1 MKLKFLFAI
10 ALMINICFKAYPQ
23 NGTGKINGV
32 VQDDQGKT
40 LAGATVALHVDTGSA
55 SKTIKIADKNGAFA
69 FKNLA
74 KGAYMITCTNVGF
87 NTYNTGRLMIDEAH
101 LVIVLP
107 VMILQASKKRTLKE
121 VIVTA
126 KRPLIEQKIDR
137 TIVNVDAMLTA
148 AGSNALEVLSKS
160 PGVIVGLN
168 DDISLNGKNNV
179 LVLIDDKPTYMS
191 AQDLAAYLRTLPGGV
206 LDKLELMSNPPARYD
221 ASGGAIINIVLKKN
235 KLSGFNGGVS
245 LGYNQG
251 GYARTNDA
259 LNVNYRTPRSNIFSN
274 LSYSH
279 DQNFSNETY
288 NRHFFNNDGSS
299 NSSVVQN
306 SRYNYYSNAWN
317 GRIGFDYFVS
327 SKTTIGIIFT
337 GSTRPKTDLFTYRSN
352 QYNGNMQLDSV
363 GRGYTDGNYQ
373 SKNLGIN
380 LNLQHKFDSTGS
392 VLTIDLDH
400 INFNSGSSQFS
411 PADVY
416 LPDGSLISDQQ
427 RLFTFPSNVNIYAG
441 KIDYTHPLAG
451 KAELDA
457 GFKSSYVSTD
467 NHSNW
472 FNQQGD
478 NFIPDYSQT
487 NHFRYDENINSAY
500 VNLKKEWKRWGAQ
513 GGLRL
518 ENTLSKG
525 HQFSNPAID
534 DSAFTK
540 RYTSLFPS
548 LYFSYKLD
556 TIGNNTLV
564 LSYSKRIHRPGYQQL
579 NPFLFF
585 QDQHSYASGNPD
597 LVSNFNQFF
606 ELRYTYKRYLGI
618 TVGYWSGNNGL
629 NPVTQAIGDVF
640 ITKPYNFIN
649 NRTYSIIPYFSLNPT
664 QWWTLHLNAVLLY
677 IINKGTAGG
686 ITINQKAN
694 VHEIETSNEFQLS
707 KTWGAELYG
716 FFPGKQAFAQSAGG
730 SVYNTS
736 AGVQKSILQG
746 LGTIRLNVNDI
757 FNTLVN
763 RNQTTDISRVSAFS
777 TRETDT
783 RRVGLSF
790 TYRFGKAAN
799 ARRRNNTGSAEDEKG
814 RTN

>member
-10 ALMINICFKAYPQ
+10 ALVITICFNAYPQ
-23 NGTGKINGV
+23 NGTGKISGV
-32 VQDDQGKT
+32 VRDDQGKT
-40 LAGATVALHVDTGSA
+40 LAGATIALQTDTVTT

-69 FKNLA
+69 FKNLV
-74 KGAYMITCTNVGF
+74 KGTYMITCTNVGF
-87 NTYNTGRLMIDEAH
+87 KAYSTGRLRIDETRQ
-101 LVIVLP
+101 LIVLP
-107 VMILQASKKRTLKE
+107 VIVLQAANKQTLKE
-121 VIVTA
+121 VVVTA
-126 KRPLIEQKIDR
+126 KKPLIEQKIDR

-160 PGVIVGLN
+160 PGVIIGPN

-179 LVLIDDKPTYMS
+179 LILIDDKPTYMS

-206 LDKLELMSNPPARYD
+206 LDKLELMSSPPARYD

-235 KLSGFNGGVS
+235 KLSGFNGGIS

-251 GYARTNDA
+251 VYARTNNA
-259 LNVNYRTPRSNIFSN
+259 LNINYRTPKFNIFSN

-288 NRHFFNNDGSS
+288 NRYFFNNDGSS
-299 NSSVVQN
+299 NSSIVQN
-306 SRYNYYSNAWN
+306 SRYTYLSNAWN

-327 SKTTIGIIFT
+327 PKTTVGIMFT
-337 GSTRPKTDLFTYRSN
+337 GSTRPKTDLLTYQSN
-352 QYNGNMQLDSV
+352 QYNGSMQLDSV

-373 SKNLGIN
+373 SKNFGIN
-380 LNLQHKFDSTGS
+380 LNLQHKFDSAGR

-416 LPDGSLISDQQ
+416 LPDGSLINDQQ

-441 KIDYTHPLAG
+441 KIDYTHPLVG
-451 KAELDA
+451 KAEFDA

-472 FNQQGD
+472 FNRQG
-478 NFIPDYSQT
+478 NNLVPDYGQT

-513 GGLRL
+513 GGMRL

-525 HQFSNPAID
+525 HQLSNPAIA
-534 DSAFTK
+534 DSSFTK

-548 LYFSYKLD
+548 LYLSYKLD

-585 QDQHSYASGNPD
+585 HDQHSYSSGNPD
-597 LVSNFNQFF
+597 LVPNFNEFF
-606 ELRYTYKRYLGI
+606 ELRYAYKRYFGI

-629 NPVTQAIGDVF
+629 NPVTQAIGDIF
-640 ITKPYNFIN
+640 ITKPYNFVN
-649 NRTYSIIPYFSLNPT
+649 NRTYSFIPYFSLNPT

-677 IINKGTAGG
+677 IINKGNAGG

-694 VHEIETSNEFQLS
+694 VHEIETSNEFRLS
-707 KTWGAELYG
+707 KTWSAELDG
-716 FFPGKQAFAQSAGG
+716 FFPGKQAFAQSTGG
-730 SVYNTS
+730 SVYNVS

-746 LGTIRLNVNDI
+746 LGTISLNANDI

-763 RNQTTDISRVSAFS
+763 HNQTTDINRVSAFS
-777 TRETDT
+777 TMETDT

-799 ARRRNNTGSAEDEKG
+799 ARKRNNTGSAEDEKG